1 MQRTSTAMLIAVG
14 GFIAAVSAI
23 LTWRF
28 YGSMSTIPVAI
39 SISLWVMAVMCVFAG
54 IKVRGR
60 MEDGLIGQDRS
71 QMNPLTIAQLM
82 LVGRAGAWTGAIV
95 GGIYVGIS
103 SHVIPRVGDLVAA
116 SEDLPG
122 ALASALGGIALA
134 AAGLYLERS
143 CEVPP
148 PQSGESIS

>member
-1 MQRTSTAMLIAVG
+1 MQRTSTAMLIGVG

-28 YGSMSTIPVAI
+28 YGSMTTIPVTI
-39 SISLWVMAVMCVFAG
+39 SISLWVMTVICLFAAFK
-54 IKVRGR
+54 IKGR
-60 MEDGLIGQDRS
+60 VEENMIGQDSS
-71 QMNPLTIAQLM
+71 QMNPVTVAQLM
-82 LVGRAGAWTGAIV
+82 VLGQACAWAGAIV
-95 GGIYVGIS
+95 GGVYVGVS
-103 SHVIPRVGDLVAA
+103 SYIIPRVGDLIAA

-148 PQSGESIS
+148 TQSGETIS

>member
-39 SISLWVMAVMCVFAG
+39 SLSLWVMAVICIFAG
-54 IKVRGR
+54 VKVRGR
-60 MEDGLIGQDRS
+60 VEEGLIGQDRS

-82 LVGRAGAWTGAIV
+82 LVGRAGAWAGAIV

-103 SHVIPRVGDLVAA
+103 SHVIPRAGDLIAA

-122 ALASALGGIALA
+122 ALASALGGIVLA

>member
-1 MQRTSTAMLIAVG
+1 MQRTSTAVLIAVG

-28 YGSMSTIPVAI
+28 YGSMTTIPVTV
-39 SISLWVMAVMCVFAG
+39 SVSLWVLAVICVFAA

-60 MEDGLIGQDRS
+60 VEDGMIGQDSS
-71 QMNPLTIAQLM
+71 QMSPVIVAQLM
-82 LVGRAGAWTGAIV
+82 IVGRAGAWTGAIV
-95 GGIYVGIS
+95 GGIYVGVS
-103 SHVIPRVGDLVAA
+103 SFVIPRVGELIAA

-122 ALASALGGIALA
+122 AVASALGGIALA

-148 PQSGESIS
+148 NQSGETIS

>member
-14 GFIAAVSAI
+14 GFIAAISAI

-28 YGSMSTIPVAI
+28 YGSMTTIPVSV
-39 SISLWVMAVMCVFAG
+39 SISLWVLAVICLFAAG
-54 IKVRGR
+54 KVRGR
-60 MEDGLIGQDRS
+60 VGEGMIGQDNS
-71 QMNPLTIAQLM
+71 QMNPVTVAQLM
-82 LVGRAGAWTGAIV
+82 LLGRAGAWTGSIV
-95 GGIYVGIS
+95 GGIYVGVS
-103 SHVIPRVGDLVAA
+103 SFVIPRVGELIAA

-122 ALASALGGIALA
+122 AVASALGGIALA

-148 PQSGESIS
+148 TQSGETIG

>member
-1 MQRTSTAMLIAVG
+1 MQRTSTAVLIGVG

-28 YGSMSTIPVAI
+28 YGSMTTIPVTV
-39 SISLWVMAVMCVFAG
+39 SVSLWVLAVICVFAAV
-54 IKVRGR
+54 KVRGR
-60 MEDGLIGQDRS
+60 VGDGMIGQDSS
-71 QMNPLTIAQLM
+71 QMNPVTVAQLM
-82 LVGRAGAWTGAIV
+82 ILGRAGAWTGAIV
-95 GGIYVGIS
+95 GGIYVGVS
-103 SHVIPRVGDLVAA
+103 SFVIPRVGELIAA
-116 SEDLPG
+116 SEDFPG

-148 PQSGESIS
+148 TQSGETIS

>member
-14 GFIAAVSAI
+14 GFIAAISAI

-28 YGSMSTIPVAI
+28 YGSMTTIPVTI
-39 SISLWVMAVMCVFAG
+39 SISLWVMVAICLFAAA
-54 IKVRGR
+54 KVRGR
-60 MEDGLIGQDRS
+60 VGDGMIGQDSS
-71 QMNPLTIAQLM
+71 QMNPVTVAQLM
-82 LVGRAGAWTGAIV
+82 LVGRAGAWAGAIV
-95 GGIYVGIS
+95 GGIYVGVS
-103 SHVIPRVGDLVAA
+103 SFVIPRVGDLIAA

-122 ALASALGGIALA
+122 ALASALGGVALA

-148 PQSGESIS
+148 TQSGETIG

>member
-1 MQRTSTAMLIAVG
+1 MQRTSPAILIAVG
-14 GFIAAVSAI
+14 GFIAAISAI

-28 YGSMSTIPVAI
+28 YGSMTTIPVSI
-39 SISLWVMAVMCVFAG
+39 SISLWVLAAVCLFAAL
-54 IKVRGR
+54 KVRGR
-60 MEDGLIGQDRS
+60 VEEGLIGQDSS
-71 QMNPLTIAQLM
+71 QMNPVTVAQLM
-82 LVGRAGAWTGAIV
+82 LLGRAGAWTGAIV
-95 GGIYVGIS
+95 GGIYVGVS
-103 SHVIPRVGDLVAA
+103 SYVIPRVGELFAA

-148 PQSGESIS
+148 NQSGEMIS